1 MCTLTKK
8 LSVKFPSF
16 NSQEFF
22 NCSPLVISKGKWNN
36 MYSNLW
42 ILHLSGLWNPSS
54 HKSKSHKPKAAN
66 KTPQTTTFW
75 NTILQYF
82 FKFVLWKCYP
92 NLWTWNSNL
101 WWRTNR
107 WTNGPRFSRNKY
119 WTNAS
124 KITCRI
130 FAIGKI
136 IFFSIQV
143 RIVKDSYRN
152 RQNTTTLIFENLEPV
167 EIIKKSFEHLKSC
180 KHKSYKP

>member
-1 MCTLTKK
+1 MFSIVILKGLTKMI
-8 LSVKFPSF
+8 
-16 NSQEFF
+16 
-22 NCSPLVISKGKWNN
+22 CSNF
-36 MYSNLW
+36 W

-66 KTPQTTTFW
+66 KTPQTATFW

-82 FKFVLWKCYP
+82 FKFVLWKRYP

-130 FAIGKI
+130 FAIGKHTFLFELKVS
-136 IFFSIQV
+136 FFQ
-143 RIVKDSYRN
+143 KDFLVS
-152 RQNTTTLIFENLEPV
+152 LDSP
-167 EIIKKSFEHLKSC
+167 KKRMNEFVFSTQTAFRDAKRR
-180 KHKSYKP
+180 